1 MYERKPGGD
10 EKPPLPASR
19 VSHSGCAVGGA
30 DAGSAPK
37 DARRTTG
44 PGGRRRVSPLAGSW
58 ILWQNTFVLQSLTR
72 RKEWKFFAV
81 LPKADLGL
89 AAAWWTSLLLRGILP
104 AAFAIAMGVLVG
116 AVQSGQSL
124 AGPLAFAGTIFVLLQ
139 VLSPIHQAVS
149 ANLGDRTAAWL
160 HDRLMQACVRPP
172 GMGHLEN
179 PELAGDLTVARDFD
193 LGMTGPPLSISM
205 DFIANGMVEMIGGVA
220 SALIL
225 ARYAWWASIL
235 LAGAW
240 LATHWLLRESAIW
253 RDRNTTEVRGAQQDA
268 DYAYRLA
275 VDPPASKELRLFGLA
290 GWTIDRF
297 IARRTRLHELQYAA
311 TRLRERPVIWSVLLV
326 VSANVVVF
334 WVLASAAANG
344 RISLG
349 EAVVY
354 VQSAV
359 GVSMIAFGGFSW
371 ALDGAA
377 APVAAVLRLE
387 PAMRPAGEL
396 RSGNRRAEATP
407 AREIHLRDITF
418 AYPASAGPPV
428 PVAVP
433 VLEHFDLTIPAGS
446 SLAIVGQNG
455 AGKTTL
461 AKLLCRLYD
470 PQSGAIEIDGV
481 DLREFDLAAWRS
493 RVTAV
498 FQDFLRLELPLRD
511 NVAPAGAP
519 DDIVLAA
526 LDSAGAANLAGLDT
540 VLARGYS
547 GGTDLSGGQWQ
558 RIALA
563 RALAA
568 VKLGAGVVLLDEPTA
583 QLDVRGE
590 AEIFDRLLAATR
602 HCTTILISHRF
613 STVRHADRICVLE
626 HGRVIELGTH
636 DELMALAGRYRTM
649 FDLQAQRFN
658 LPEVEG
664 MTYDVLT

>member
-1 MYERKPGGD
+1 M
-10 EKPPLPASR
+10 
-19 VSHSGCAVGGA
+19 
-30 DAGSAPK
+30 
-37 DARRTTG
+37 
-44 PGGRRRVSPLAGSW
+44 
-58 ILWQNTFVLQSLTR
+58 LQSLTA

-81 LPKADLGL
+81 LPQADPGL
-89 AAAWWTSLLLRGILP
+89 AAAWWTVLLLRGILP

-116 AVQSGQSL
+116 AVQHGHPL
-124 AGPLAFAGTIFVLLQ
+124 AGPLAFAGAIFVLLQ
-139 VLSPIHQAVS
+139 VLSPIHQALS

-160 HDRLMQACVRPP
+160 YDRLTEACVRPP
-172 GMGHLEN
+172 GIGHLED
-179 PELAGDLTVARDFD
+179 PTLTSDLTVARDFD

-205 DFIANGMVEMIGGVA
+205 DFIASGLVEITGGVA
-220 SALIL
+220 SAVIL
-225 ARYAWWASIL
+225 ARYAWWAPLL

-253 RDRNTTEVRGAQQDA
+253 HDRQTEEVRAAQRDA

-311 TRLRERPVIWSVLLV
+311 TRMRERPVLWSLLLV
-326 VSANVVVF
+326 TSANVLVF
-334 WVLASAAANG
+334 WLLASAAAHG

-359 GVSMIAFGGFSW
+359 GVSMIAFGGLSW
-371 ALDGAA
+371 SLDGSA

-387 PAMRPAGEL
+387 PAMRPTGAL
-396 RSGNRRAEATP
+396 RSGNRRAP
-407 AREIHLRDITF
+407 AAAPEIRLCDVSF
-418 AYPASAGPPV
+418 SYPGGA
-428 PVAVP
+428 P
-433 VLEHFDLTIPAGS
+433 VLQHFDLTIPAGS

-455 AGKTTL
+455 AGKTTI

-470 PQSGAIEIDGV
+470 PQSGAITIDGA
-481 DLREFDLAAWRS
+481 DLRELDLASWRA

-519 DDIVLAA
+519 DEVVRAA
-526 LDSAGAANLAGLDT
+526 LESAGAANLASLDT
-540 VLARGYS
+540 VLARGYT

-563 RALAA
+563 RALAS
-568 VKLGAGVVLLDEPTA
+568 VTLGAGVVLLDEPTA

-602 HCTTILISHRF
+602 QCTTILISHRF

-626 HGRVIELGTH
+626 HGRVIELGSH
-636 DELMALAGRYRTM
+636 DQLMALGGRYRTM
-649 FDLQAQRFN
+649 FDLQAQRFH
-658 LPEVEG
+658 LAEEEG
-664 MTYDVLT
+664 TTYESLA